1 MNTQGQ
7 WCVHR
12 HCLDVGK
19 VDAGNI
25 RVYSYTERRFYC
37 ATCLQTFS
45 VDQGTFFASL
55 RSARAEVLA
64 VLALLLER
72 NSLRAVERTQ
82 QHPTDAVL
90 HWLDMAGQHCARV
103 STQLI
108 QGLRLQQAQIDELW
122 TFVKKTG
129 TSTAGRSSRRGR
141 HMGLACYGLAES
153 TACGDLRQP

>member
-7 WCVHR
+7 WCAHR
-12 HCLDVGK
+12 HCSDVGK

-25 RVYSYTERRFYC
+25 RVYSYIERRFYC
-37 ATCLQTFS
+37 ATCSQTFS
-45 VDQGTFFASL
+45 VDQGNFFASL
-55 RSARAEVLA
+55 RSARREVLA

-90 HWLDMAGQHCARV
+90 HWLDLAGQHCARL
-103 STQLI
+103 SKHLI
-108 QGLRLQQAQIDELW
+108 RDVRLQQAQIDELW

-129 TSTAGRSSRRGR
+129 SSPADRSSRVWR
-141 HMGLACYGLAES
+141 HMGLARHGLAES
-153 TACGDLRQP
+153 TACGDLCQP

>member
-7 WCVHR
+7 WCAHK
-12 HCLDVGK
+12 HCADVGK

-37 ATCLQTFS
+37 ATCFQTFS
-45 VDQGTFFASL
+45 VDRGSFFASL
-55 RSARAEVLA
+55 RSTRREVLA

-82 QHPTDAVL
+82 HHPTDAVL
-90 HWLDMAGQHCARV
+90 HWLDLAGQHCARV

-108 QGLRLQQAQIDELW
+108 QDLRVQQAQIDELW

-129 TSTAGRSSRRGR
+129 TSSAERSSRRGR
-141 HMGLACYGLAES
+141 YLGLARDGFAES

>member
-7 WCVHR
+7 WCAHR
-12 HCLDVGK
+12 HCADVGK

-45 VDQGTFFASL
+45 VDQGTFFAHL
-55 RSARAEVLA
+55 RSARDEVLA

-72 NSLRAVERTQ
+72 NSLRAIERTQ

-90 HWLDMAGQHCARV
+90 HWLDLAGQHCARV

-108 QGLRLQQAQIDELW
+108 QDVRLQQAQIDELW

-129 TSTAGRSSRRGR
+129 SSPADRSSRVWR
-141 HMGLACYGLAES
+141 HLGLARAGFTEP